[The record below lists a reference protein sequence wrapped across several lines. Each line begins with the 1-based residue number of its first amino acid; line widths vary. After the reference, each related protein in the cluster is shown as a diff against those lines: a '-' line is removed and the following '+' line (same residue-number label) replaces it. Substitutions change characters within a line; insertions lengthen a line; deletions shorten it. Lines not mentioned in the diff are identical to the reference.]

1 MSVCTMVKGHTI
13 SARVI
18 QAKGRPWAFYTLE
31 KDKQPACMV
40 CVPLPQRALKA
51 TQTALAYGLIW
62 TYLSRR
68 GTGGT

>member
-1 MSVCTMVKGHTI
+1 MPVCTMIKGHTI

-18 QAKGRPWAFYTLE
+18 QAKGRTWAFYTLE
-31 KDKQPACMV
+31 KDKEPACVV
-40 CVPLPQRALKA
+40 CVPLPQRAQRA